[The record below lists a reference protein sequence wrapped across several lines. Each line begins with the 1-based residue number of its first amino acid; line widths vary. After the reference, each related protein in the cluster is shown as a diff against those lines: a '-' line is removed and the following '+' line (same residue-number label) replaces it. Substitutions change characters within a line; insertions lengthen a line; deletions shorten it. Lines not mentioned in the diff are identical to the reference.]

1 MMGLISAASK
11 NTGVRNGT
19 VVVLLGAGLWG
30 LGGCSDSDAPIL
42 RSRQSPVVETTVP
55 PVESVE
61 APKSVS
67 RAVEALS
74 AATIMPSS
82 LPSRAVSLT
91 IEEKTVPYLGETP
104 VSVPLPVSGGNISS
118 AYPATDVEHLAPTP
132 VIDWSL
138 PHDNWVAD
146 SASDWSEGQ
155 SLQLHQ
161 GILQAFLVS
170 SENEEES
177 VEWSG
182 RLHWDESE
190 QGLEKPLMDSVTGA
204 ELEIRFRLP

>member
-1 MMGLISAASK
+1 
-11 NTGVRNGT
+11 
-19 VVVLLGAGLWG
+19 
-30 LGGCSDSDAPIL
+30 
-42 RSRQSPVVETTVP
+42 VVEAIEP
-55 PVESVE
+55 PTESVE

-74 AATIMPSS
+74 TTAIVPSN
-82 LPSRAVSLT
+82 LPSRAVSLP
-91 IEEKTVPYLGETP
+91 IEEKTAPYLGETP
-104 VSVPLPVSGGNISS
+104 VSAPFPVSGGNISS
-118 AYPATDVEHLAPTP
+118 VYPATDVEHLAPTP

-146 SASDWSEGQ
+146 STSGWSEGQ

-161 GILQAFLVS
+161 GILQAFLAS